1 MGAAA
6 VEELLERVKEK
17 LKTQLDLELDVN
29 AHALELDSSTT
40 SKFSR
45 HLIVAL
51 PDAAFA
57 SNAHVGALV
66 REICDE
72 IWEDH
77 RQGHPTACV
86 GSECLLVDQAVYSR
100 NRAFRL
106 PLSSK
111 FGKEAVLLSS
121 GRFGGQGLRERQV
134 FDRSLVCRA
143 GGPRRVEWGD
153 CGLPGGCAP
162 RFAAGPPART
172 GSSCSLRYDPCPM
185 AGLAPFVVAV
195 CQQGGACPNASIRS
209 WTFLPE
215 GALMLFNIAG
225 CRYCARIGREHRSNG
240 VFIVV
245 DLRGGAWTQRCYDPD
260 CRAFR
265 GPFTALPP
273 DVHRACVLHLERA
286 GLAGGAIENTGGAP
300 GYREGGTAALNKT
313 AHIGESACPGDDDD
327 QFPSDAEMLHAL
339 WLVERQE

>member
-1 MGAAA
+1 MDPNPEAMGPAA

-17 LKTQLDLELDVN
+17 LKKQLDLELDVDS
-29 AHALELDSSTT
+29 HALELDSSTA

-77 RQGHPTACV
+77 RQGRPTACV
-86 GSECLLVDQAVYSR
+86 VRDTQASSPGSVVHTIFCCLCAQPTQCPPTPTLQGNECLLVDQAVYSR

-121 GRFGGQGLRERQV
+121 GRYGGQGLHERQV

-143 GGPRRVEWGD
+143 DGPRRVEWGD
-153 CGLPGGCAP
+153 GGLPGGCAP

-172 GSSCSLRYDPCPM
+172 GPSCSLRYDPCPV

-195 CQQGGACPNASIRS
+195 CQQVSGRPWEFWMLCPHKSWGMGHAKHLVDRS
-209 WTFLPE
+209 W
-215 GALMLFNIAG
+215 
-225 CRYCARIGREHRSNG
+225 
-240 VFIVV
+240 
-245 DLRGGAWTQRCYDPD
+245 W
-260 CRAFR
+260 
-265 GPFTALPP
+265 
-273 DVHRACVLHLERA
+273 
-286 GLAGGAIENTGGAP
+286 
-300 GYREGGTAALNKT
+300 
-313 AHIGESACPGDDDD
+313 
-327 QFPSDAEMLHAL
+327 
-339 WLVERQE
+339 